1 MKLIY
6 WNHFAAGFGVFL
18 FRSSK
23 CMDRTFSSDSL
34 IYQRSG
40 NMSDMFIQAQDT
52 RGSQWQGKTGRN
64 LSSEASVTWPPSG
77 FLIVQELEMSPIIP
91 EMDGFQWRFFFLRF
105 PTALPNYWPLKRASP
120 YTLF

>member
-52 RGSQWQGKTGRN
+52 RGSQWQGKIGGDW
-64 LSSEASVTWPPSG
+64 A
-77 FLIVQELEMSPIIP
+77 
-91 EMDGFQWRFFFLRF
+91 LRRQSRD
-105 PTALPNYWPLKRASP
+105 PLVGS
-120 YTLF
+120 

>member
-23 CMDRTFSSDSL
+23 SIDRTFSSDSL

-40 NMSDMFIQAQDT
+40 NMSDVFIQADKAQEDHSDKAKQVET
-52 RGSQWQGKTGRN
+52 RALRRQSRDPLVGS
-64 LSSEASVTWPPSG
+64 
-77 FLIVQELEMSPIIP
+77 
-91 EMDGFQWRFFFLRF
+91 
-105 PTALPNYWPLKRASP
+105 
-120 YTLF
+120 